1 METLIKYIS
10 DEIKSKIVYWYN
22 IDCVTTDICNE
33 ECPVYN
39 ICNDL
44 TEIAEAIIKEGGNK

>member
-22 IDCVTTDICNE
+22 INCVTTDICNE

>member
-22 IDCVTTDICNE
+22 IDCVTTDICGK

-39 ICNDL
+39 ICDDL
-44 TEIAEAIIKEGGNK
+44 TKIAEAIIKERGNK